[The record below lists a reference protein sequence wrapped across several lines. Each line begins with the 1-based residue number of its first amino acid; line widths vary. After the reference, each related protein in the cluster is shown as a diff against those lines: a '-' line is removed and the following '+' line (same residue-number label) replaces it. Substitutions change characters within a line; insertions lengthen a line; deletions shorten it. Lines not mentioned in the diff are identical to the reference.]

1 MSAERKILHYLN
13 NYKNKN
19 HLNYKG
25 IRTGLFGLPDFEY
38 YKYQTLANKFS
49 SLKHNGYIKEI
60 NGNFIITDKG
70 IIFLNSKEKISFK
83 KFLANKTKNSPKDL
97 LIIYDIPEDKKS
109 ERNWFR
115 RHLKDFHFI
124 MIQRSV
130 WVGPSPLPK
139 DFLEYIKSIK
149 IGNSFKTFKLAKG
162 YPINIKK

>member
-1 MSAERKILHYLN
+1 MY
-13 NYKNKN
+13 
-19 HLNYKG
+19 
-25 IRTGLFGLPDFEY
+25 F
-38 YKYQTLANKFS
+38 
-49 SLKHNGYIKEI
+49 
-60 NGNFIITDKG
+60 
-70 IIFLNSKEKISFK
+70 
-83 KFLANKTKNSPKDL
+83 L